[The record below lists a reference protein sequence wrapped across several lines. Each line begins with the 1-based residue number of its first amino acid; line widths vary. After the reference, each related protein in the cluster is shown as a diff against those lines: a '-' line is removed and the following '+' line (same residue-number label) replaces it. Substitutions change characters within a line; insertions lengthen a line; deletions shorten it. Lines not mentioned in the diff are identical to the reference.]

1 MNTLQLILDDQ
12 EFQSSSHKTA
22 QWKSAY
28 RKSINYLKKVLK
40 PYIKDQSFSN
50 GHFYFSGFIKT
61 IHDQVFYISI
71 SDVRYFKEGKI
82 LIRTAKDF
90 KDYTG
95 GSNNYISYINDDFEY
110 KLLSYINRH
119 SYN

>member
-1 MNTLQLILDDQ
+1 MNQLHVTLHNQHF
-12 EFQSSSHKTA
+12 ESSCYKTQ
-22 QWKSAY
+22 QWKGAY

-40 PYIKDQSFSN
+40 PYIKDQSFNN

-82 LIRTAKDF
+82 LIRTAKNF

-95 GSNNYISYINDDFEY
+95 GSNNYISYLSDDFEY

-119 SYN
+119 IYH

>member
-1 MNTLQLILDDQ
+1 MNTLQITLHN
-12 EFQSSSHKTA
+12 QSFESSCSKTP
-22 QWKSAY
+22 QWKGAY
-28 RKSINYLKKVLK
+28 RKSINYLKKVLN
-40 PYIKDQSFSN
+40 PYIKDQAFNN

-71 SDVRYFKEGKI
+71 SDVRYFKEGNI

-95 GSNNYISYINDDFEY
+95 GSNSYISYLSDDFEY
-110 KLLSYINRH
+110 KLLSFINRH
-119 SYN
+119 SFH